1 MWFERICQLQRG
13 SLSFA
18 TRMPEIRRSSPDDHL
33 RSLNPH
39 GRARARV
46 LAELLAVVSH
56 GDIVSSLYSRCV
68 ETVEPLAEH
77 RGRTVSISDALAEG
91 AKLDAMVDLLHRLP
105 DGSVACAHGN
115 MLSQLTDVLLDT
127 RDRHEQPISFDK
139 GGVWVLSRE
148 GESLSIVDEMRRTC
162 CA

>member
-1 MWFERICQLQRG
+1 
-13 SLSFA
+13 
-18 TRMPEIRRSSPDDHL
+18 
-33 RSLNPH
+33 
-39 GRARARV
+39 
-46 LAELLAVVSH
+46 
-56 GDIVSSLYSRCV
+56 
-68 ETVEPLAEH
+68 
-77 RGRTVSISDALAEG
+77 
-91 AKLDAMVDLLHRLP
+91 MVDLLHRLP